1 MAAKK
6 EKSPNDLVMDLATKL
21 KGVFKKDL
29 YIKDSLYILPG
40 HYTDDDLCGDILCI
54 MELPYKQ
61 AVESVFGVHD
71 LIYSDDI
78 VEYKKDPDNHY
89 TTFTKEDN
97 IYSEMDEKQR
107 KIKTRVDEIDTWENF
122 ITSFANEVLDSIFN
136 DNAPVD
142 LKVDKF
148 PTITVAKKLFPK
160 VSLKNIDNL
169 FYSIKP
175 LRENELYD
183 FCLDFQFSHFKIYMV
198 YHYLQLED

>member
-1 MAAKK
+1 MAKK
-6 EKSPNDLVMDLATKL
+6 KDLTPEELVMDLATKL

-61 AVESVFGVHD
+61 AVESVFGVHN
-71 LIYSDDI
+71 LIYIDDI
-78 VEYKKDPDNHY
+78 VEYKKEPDKHY
-89 TTFTKEDN
+89 ITFTSEDN
-97 IYSEMDEKQR
+97 IYNEVTEKQN
-107 KIKTRVDEIDTWENF
+107 KIKTRIEEIETWENF
-122 ITSFANEVLDSIFN
+122 ISSFQEEILESIFN
-136 DNAPVD
+136 ENASVD
-142 LKVDKF
+142 LKVDKY
-148 PTITVAKKLFPK
+148 PTITVAKKLFPQ

-169 FYSIKP
+169 FYSIIP

-183 FCLDFQFSHFKIYMV
+183 FCLDFQFSHFKIYMI